1 MATINFK
8 HLRYFW
14 AVAKSGS
21 IARASAQLHVTPHWP
36 SWKTLSESDFSAAS
50 GVAWK

>member
-21 IARASAQLHVTPHWP
+21 IARAGSQLHMPPQSISSQLTE
-36 SWKTLSESDFSAAS
+36 LEEAL
-50 GVAWK
+50 